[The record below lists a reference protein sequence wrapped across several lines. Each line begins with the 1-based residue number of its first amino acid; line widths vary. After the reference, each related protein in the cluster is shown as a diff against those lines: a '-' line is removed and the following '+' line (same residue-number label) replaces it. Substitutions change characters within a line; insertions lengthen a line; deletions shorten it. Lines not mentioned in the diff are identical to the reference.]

1 NQERS
6 EIARVSGF
14 PFLEGAHLVLLTGCF
29 RIFAKKFSF
38 ASGPVRSM
46 ILPDCTANT
55 RSHFKNADKLS
66 VCIWCMGALHN
77 WGIARNG

>member
-1 NQERS
+1 
-6 EIARVSGF
+6 